1 MLDIDYS
8 GCSDFWDSKNKRS
21 LTVQEAVEEGY
32 FETEEEAWD
41 YIESEETDFDE

>member
-21 LTVQEAVEEGY
+21 LTVQEA
-32 FETEEEAWD
+32 EEEAWD